1 MWSVVSVGSIFP
13 KLRSCSALHKRQF
26 CKRYTDSIKL
36 SGRSNNKINFRQ
48 KIWAKRE
55 KRFDCID
62 ISIEWWQ
69 TNTGSAWWWES
80 SAVHTKHTY
89 VCAKERR
96 LLWCKAEVRSVLQGT
111 CAQSVI
117 PVWYCHSYNQD
128 SIEAYTQQFNWK
140 QSTSLLFSECQNQS
154 KSCLEVNCEWSRQK
168 ESYQKHPI
176 QSNTFTTIQLIHPY

>member
-13 KLRSCSALHKRQF
+13 KVRSCSALHKRQF
-26 CKRYTDSIKL
+26 YKRYTDSIKL

-55 KRFDCID
+55 NKFDCID

-69 TNTGSAWWWES
+69 TNTGSARWWEW
-80 SAVHTKHTY
+80 SAVHTKHMY
-89 VCAKERR
+89 VCAKECR
-96 LLWCKAEVRSVLQGT
+96 LLWWKAEVRSCTPRHMCSKRNTYMVLPLL
-111 CAQSVI
+111 QSRL
-117 PVWYCHSYNQD
+117 
-128 SIEAYTQQFNWK
+128 EAYTQQFNWK

-168 ESYQKHPI
+168 ETYQKHPI